1 MRSSFLFGESIN
13 QEKIQQRLI
22 NSSMG
27 NMKSQV
33 LYIPDINENS
43 AVDEFIQ
50 KVSPEILIISNVGEY
65 KNLDGDLLLLDTDE
79 VGAVRIIGDEKEL
92 VLN

>member
-1 MRSSFLFGESIN
+1 
-13 QEKIQQRLI
+13 
-22 NSSMG
+22 MG
-27 NMKSQV
+27 NIKSQV

-79 VGAVRIIGDEKEL
+79 VGAVRIISDEKEL